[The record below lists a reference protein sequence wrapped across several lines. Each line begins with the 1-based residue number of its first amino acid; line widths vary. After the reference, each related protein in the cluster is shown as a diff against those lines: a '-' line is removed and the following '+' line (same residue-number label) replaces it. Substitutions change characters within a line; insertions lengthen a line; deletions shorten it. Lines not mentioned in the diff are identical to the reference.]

1 MNENVFLKHFKNSM
15 FFCTSFKD
23 KAGRTEYG
31 IYIFCSLLIY
41 YFALH
46 LNRQVNLDDERILN
60 IFYQCLIILFS
71 FVPIQ
76 AVTTRR
82 LRDLNSKPIF
92 VIFNFIPVLNIAFAF
107 FLLLA
112 KRKTNDDTVN

>member
-1 MNENVFLKHFKNSM
+1 MNENAFLKHFKNSL

-31 IYIFCSLLIY
+31 IYVFCFLLIY
-41 YFALH
+41 YFVLNLH
-46 LNRQVNLDDERILN
+46 RQVNLDDERILK

-71 FVPIQ
+71 FIPIQ

-82 LRDLNSKPIF
+82 LRDLKANPAF

-112 KRKTNDDTVN
+112 KRKTNDETVS